1 MKGDHYTTQ
10 AFPRHVTG
18 EDLRTVLLQYSPRAR
33 ITEIRVSG
41 PGDRNCHTRI
51 EVTTLDAN
59 DEGRTHAHQT
69 TDGK

>member
-1 MKGDHYTTQ
+1 MKDDHYTTQ

-33 ITEIRVSG
+33 ITGVRVSG
-41 PGDRNCHTRI
+41 PCDRNCHTRI

-59 DEGRTHAHQT
+59 DEERTHAHQT

>member
-41 PGDRNCHTRI
+41 PVDRNCHTRI

-59 DEGRTHAHQT
+59 DEGRTHVHQT
-69 TDGK
+69 ADGK

>member
-1 MKGDHYTTQ
+1 MKDDYYTTQ

-18 EDLRTVLLQYSPRAR
+18 EDLRTILLQYSPRAR

-41 PGDRNCHTRI
+41 PCDRNCHTRI

-59 DEGRTHAHQT
+59 DEGRTYTHQT